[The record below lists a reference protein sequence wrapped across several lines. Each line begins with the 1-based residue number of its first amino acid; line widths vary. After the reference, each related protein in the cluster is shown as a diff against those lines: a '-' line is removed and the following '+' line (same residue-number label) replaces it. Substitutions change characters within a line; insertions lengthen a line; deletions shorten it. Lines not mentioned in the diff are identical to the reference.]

1 MFSPHA
7 GSADATRAMTLSRLL
22 TFLCLLVGAT
32 SFSRAAEETSAAAKE
47 YRLFPRDIIHVAVHD
62 EPDVA
67 VDQRVNGAGEVNIPL
82 LGAMKVAGLTL
93 VEAQKLIAKRYI
105 EGEIFIHPEV
115 SISVV
120 EYSPKEVMVLG
131 QVGKQG
137 KQAFPPEAGGI
148 SIVEAITGA
157 GGLTRIAKGDA
168 VKVTRKDEA
177 GSEQSFTVNVEK
189 LIQGRAAAGES
200 FILQP
205 GDVVFVPER
214 VF

>member
-1 MFSPHA
+1 
-7 GSADATRAMTLSRLL
+7 MTA
-22 TFLCLLVGAT
+22 V
-32 SFSRAAEETSAAAKE
+32 KE
-47 YRLFPRDIIHVAVHD
+47 YRLFPRDLIHVAVHD

-67 VDQRVNGAGEVNIPL
+67 ADQRVNGAGQVNVPGK
-82 LGAMKVAGLTL
+82 GAVKVAGLTL

-105 EGEIFIHPEV
+105 DAEIFIHPEV
-115 SISVV
+115 SIGVM

-189 LIQGRAAAGES
+189 LIQGRAAPGES
-200 FILQP
+200 FLLQP